1 MMQYGRR
8 LLIHAWLSAKEQFA
22 ALVAE
27 RDHLQGECDQL
38 RRDLA
43 NVRRQRDDAIE
54 TLLELRA
61 AVRAR
66 YAAEQELAS
75 LYREREIQRAGA
87 AERDFGQPL
96 Q

>member
-1 MMQYGRR
+1 MWINGRR
-8 LLIHAWLSAKEQFA
+8 CIIHAWHSAREQFA

-43 NVRRQRDDAIE
+43 NVRRQRDDAID

-61 AVRAR
+61 ARAR
-66 YAAEQELAS
+66 VEVAQAELQA
-75 LYREREIQRAGA
+75 LYRERDIERAKR
-87 AERDFGQPL
+87 AERDPALPL

>member
-1 MMQYGRR
+1 MWINGRR
-8 LLIHAWLSAKEQFA
+8 CIIHAWHSAREQFA

-43 NVRRQRDDAIE
+43 NVRRQRDDAIDA
-54 TLLELRA
+54 LLELRA

-66 YAAEQELAS
+66 YAAEKELAE
-75 LYREREIQRAGA
+75 LYRERAIVRARA
-87 AERDFGQPL
+87 AERDSALPL